1 MNKLTQT
8 CGSLQHLNEAMFDLN
23 VVQLVR
29 LQSGGRSVVRA
40 VTEEVGEGGQ
50 DWLRGEGQAVS
61 RLL

>member
-1 MNKLTQT
+1 
-8 CGSLQHLNEAMFDLN
+8 MFDLN